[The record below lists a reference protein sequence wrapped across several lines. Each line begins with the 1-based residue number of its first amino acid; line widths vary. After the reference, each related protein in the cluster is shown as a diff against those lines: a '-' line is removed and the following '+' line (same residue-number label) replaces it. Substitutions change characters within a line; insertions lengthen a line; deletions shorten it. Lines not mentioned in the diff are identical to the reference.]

1 MAKILTSL
9 FESSPQ
15 KLAELMSLDSRP
27 LMEWKL
33 DELPSILKHQWS
45 APLHPDL
52 SQIDPALENRLEQAR
67 RSSARQWRCFA
78 DILEDSQ
85 VPLEV
90 LQILLDF
97 AKASWT
103 HPHRPMPQAI
113 AQVMYYACIAKAW
126 RGHQL
131 IIGGLEERHVRR
143 GFEWALS
150 LSWLD
155 DATRQVF
162 AEARQS
168 LSPAQARSL
177 EIARQTPDK
186 AVYA

>member
-1 MAKILTSL
+1 MANILTSL
-9 FESSPQ
+9 FESSPR

-33 DELPSILKHQWS
+33 EELPSILKHQWA

-52 SQIDPALENRLEQAR
+52 SQIDPALETRLEQAKQ
-67 RSSARQWRCFA
+67 SSARQWRCFA
-78 DILEDSQ
+78 DILEESQ

-126 RGHQL
+126 TGHQS

-143 GFEWALS
+143 GIEWALS
-150 LSWLD
+150 LPWLD
-155 DATRQVF
+155 EATRQVF
-162 AEARQS
+162 AEARQRVN
-168 LSPAQARSL
+168 PAPARSL
-177 EIARQTPDK
+177 ETPRQTPDK
-186 AVYA
+186 AVYV